1 MCTYC
6 NLSWSKVYHVYIAV
20 SNGLN
25 CTMCTL
31 QSPWSKLY
39 HVHYNILWSKLYH
52 IYIAISNGQN
62 CAICTYCNLHD
73 HVHCNLLWFKFLNC
87 TAYSAIFHGLNCAMC
102 TLQFLMVST
111 VYKVHWNLPCEQI
124 ISCYSNIHKNL
135 YYVQAYEFSEKFFCI
150 WSRTSLNSKRGLGS
164 YRLLGSYSFLGS
176 YRLLGSIFFKH

>member
-102 TLQFLMVST
+102 TLNFSWSQLCTKYIGISHVSKSYHVIQISIKICIMYKLMSFQ
-111 VYKVHWNLPCEQI
+111 K
-124 ISCYSNIHKNL
+124 SFS
-135 YYVQAYEFSEKFFCI
+135 AYGQ
-150 WSRTSLNSKRGLGS
+150 GL
-164 YRLLGSYSFLGS
+164 L
-176 YRLLGSIFFKH
+176 